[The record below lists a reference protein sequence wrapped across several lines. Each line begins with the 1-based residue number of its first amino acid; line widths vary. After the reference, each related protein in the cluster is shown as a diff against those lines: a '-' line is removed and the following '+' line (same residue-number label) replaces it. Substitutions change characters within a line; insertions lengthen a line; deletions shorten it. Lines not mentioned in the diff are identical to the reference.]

1 MTKKKKITAIVFLV
15 LLGIVLVPLLFLKA
29 WAAYRLGEVNAQK
42 TAQGTLI
49 SQEMQV
55 RANTPPEGKNL
66 LESPLWLDRLK
77 EQAARNKKLSELSGE
92 EHTAASLQPD
102 TNALSRWCSEQT
114 AKSLQYDRF
123 KPRVDKKV
131 KPRPGDFDST
141 QRELLPTFE
150 ALQKGPE
157 RAANQPVPPELSSII
172 EKYEARKDLSDEGKV
187 LAVFLEYFQSGDP
200 ATEEE
205 IKKSLAES
213 SFFGDTAKVYV
224 KQGLPEED
232 YLSYPLASLAS
243 LKALA
248 QHYGHTAL
256 WQAYLGQREKTLEE
270 LQPLLNLASLEGHN
284 STLIEG
290 LVRISSRAIA
300 ANAVHAII
308 RENVLNEED
317 LLSIQTRFSRINIM
331 DDLFKTLEGEEL
343 YCGKTFDV
351 EFESL
356 FAGGFW
362 KRSFIR
368 LVYFSGYMDLN
379 KAAIFKAMRG
389 VRAAIDTEGQTLD
402 YAAWK
407 TAEDMPKSIFNIMA
421 RQIIPAVGK
430 VSNKFFQI
438 QSHRDAVIL
447 ACALERY
454 RMKEGSFP
462 EKLEALIPEYLPQ
475 MPPGSLSQGSLS
487 YKPVEG
493 GYELIL
499 NKLPDLPAD
508 ARMETIWRR

>member
-1 MTKKKKITAIVFLV
+1 MTRKKKTAILFLI
-15 LLGIVLVPLLFLKA
+15 LLGVALLPLLFLKA
-29 WAAYRLGEVNAQK
+29 WAAYRLGEVNAQQ

-49 SQEMQV
+49 S
-55 RANTPPEGKNL
+55 PEGKNL
-66 LESPLWLDRLK
+66 FEQPLWVDRFK
-77 EQAARNKKLSELSGE
+77 ENAARNKKIIGGE
-92 EHTAASLQPD
+92 NAAAGLQPD
-102 TNALSRWCSEQT
+102 TNALSRWCTEQT
-114 AKSLQYDRF
+114 AKSVQYDRF

-157 RAANQPVPPELSSII
+157 RASNQPVPPELSSII
-172 EKYEARKDLSDEGKV
+172 GKYEARKDLSDEGKV

-213 SFFGDTAKVYV
+213 SFFGDTAEVYI

-232 YLSYPLASLAS
+232 FLTYPPGPVAS

-256 WQAYLGQREKTLEE
+256 WQAYSGQREKTLEE

-284 STLIEG
+284 STFIEG
-290 LVRISSRAIA
+290 LVRNAIRSMA

-331 DDLFKTLEGEEL
+331 EDLRQTLEGEEA
-343 YCGKTFDV
+343 YCEKMFRVQFDP
-351 EFESL
+351 SSMKS
-356 FAGGFW
+356 FW
-362 KRSFIR
+362 QRSFIR
-368 LVYFSGYMDLN
+368 LVHFSGYLDLN
-379 KAAIFKAMRG
+379 KAAIFKAMRAL
-389 VRAAIDTEGQTLD
+389 RASIDTEGQTLD
-402 YAAWK
+402 YAAWNK
-407 TAEDMPKSIFNIMA
+407 VADMPKSLFNILA
-421 RQIIPAVGK
+421 RQMIPAIGK
-430 VSNKFFQI
+430 ASNKYLQI
-438 QSHRDAVIL
+438 QSHRDVVIL
-447 ACALERY
+447 GCALERY
-454 RMKEGSFP
+454 RIKEGSFP

-487 YKPVEG
+487 YTRTEK

-499 NKLPDLPAD
+499 NKLPELPAD
-508 ARMETIWRR
+508 SRMETIWRR

>member
-1 MTKKKKITAIVFLV
+1 MTMTRKKKIAAIVLLV
-15 LLGIVLVPLLFLKA
+15 LLGIVFVPVLFLKA
-29 WAAYRLGEVNAQK
+29 LGAYKLGEVNAQQ

-49 SQEMQV
+49 
-55 RANTPPEGKNL
+55 PPEGKNL
-66 LESPLWLDRLK
+66 FEQPLWVDHFK
-77 EQAARNKKLSELSGE
+77 EKAARNKKIIGE
-92 EHTAASLQPD
+92 EKAAAGLQPD
-102 TNALSRWCSEQT
+102 TNALSRWCVEHT
-114 AKSLQYDRF
+114 TKSLQYDRF

-131 KPRPGDFDST
+131 VPRPGNLDST

-157 RAANQPVPPELSSII
+157 RASNQPVPPELSSII

-200 ATEEE
+200 ATEAE

-213 SFFGDTAKVYV
+213 SFFGDTAEVYI

-232 YLSYPLASLAS
+232 FLTYPPGPVAS

-256 WQAYLGQREKTLEE
+256 WQAYSGQREKTLEE

-284 STLIEG
+284 STFIEG
-290 LVRISSRAIA
+290 LVRNSSRAIA

-308 RENVLNEED
+308 RENVLNQED
-317 LLSIQTRFSRINIM
+317 LLSIQTRFSRMNM
-331 DDLFKTLEGEEL
+331 MEDLRQTLEGEEA
-343 YCGKTFDV
+343 YCGKMYRIELDPSFKG
-351 EFESL
+351 S
-356 FAGGFW
+356 FW
-362 KRSFIR
+362 QRSFAR

-389 VRAAIDTEGQTLD
+389 FRAAIDTEGETLD
-402 YAAWK
+402 NAAWK
-407 TAEDMPKSIFNIMA
+407 KAEDLPESLFNNLA
-421 RQIIPAVGK
+421 RDTISAVGK
-430 VSNKFFQI
+430 ASILFLRV
-438 QSHRDAVIL
+438 QSQRDAVIL

-454 RMKEGSFP
+454 RMKVGSFP

-487 YKPVEG
+487 YTRTEK

>member
-1 MTKKKKITAIVFLV
+1 MTRKKKTAILFLI
-15 LLGIVLVPLLFLKA
+15 LLGVALLPLLFLKA
-29 WAAYRLGEVNAQK
+29 WAAYRLGEVNAQQ

-49 SQEMQV
+49 S
-55 RANTPPEGKNL
+55 PEGKNL
-66 LESPLWLDRLK
+66 FEQPLWVDRFK
-77 EQAARNKKLSELSGE
+77 ENAARNKKIIGGE
-92 EHTAASLQPD
+92 NAAAGLQPD
-102 TNALSRWCSEQT
+102 TNALSRWCTEQT
-114 AKSLQYDRF
+114 AKSVQYDRF

-157 RAANQPVPPELSSII
+157 RASNQPVPPELSSII
-172 EKYEARKDLSDEGKV
+172 GKYEARKDLSDEGKV

-200 ATEEE
+200 ATEAE

-213 SFFGDTAKVYV
+213 SFFGDTAEVYI

-232 YLSYPLASLAS
+232 FLTYPPGPVAS

-256 WQAYLGQREKTLEE
+256 WQAYSGQREKTLEE

-284 STLIEG
+284 STFIEG
-290 LVRISSRAIA
+290 LVRNAIRSMA

-317 LLSIQTRFSRINIM
+317 LLSIQTRFSRMNM
-331 DDLFKTLEGEEL
+331 MEDLRLTFEGEEV
-343 YCGKTFDV
+343 YCGKMFRVQFDP
-351 EFESL
+351 SSMKS
-356 FAGGFW
+356 FW
-362 KRSFIR
+362 QRSFIR
-368 LVYFSGYMDLN
+368 LVHFSGYLDLN
-379 KAAIFKAMRG
+379 KAAIFKAMRAL
-389 VRAAIDTEGQTLD
+389 RASIDTEGQTLD
-402 YAAWK
+402 YAAWNK
-407 TAEDMPKSIFNIMA
+407 VADMPKSLFNILA
-421 RQIIPAVGK
+421 RQMIPAIGK
-430 VSNKFFQI
+430 ASNKYLQI
-438 QSHRDAVIL
+438 QSHRDVVIL
-447 ACALERY
+447 GCALERY
-454 RMKEGSFP
+454 RIKEGSFP

-487 YKPVEG
+487 YTRTEK

-499 NKLPDLPAD
+499 NKLPELPAD
-508 ARMETIWRR
+508 SRMETIWRR